1 MNDMKFT
8 FFRNS
13 KTGRYVPFEKEY
25 TGKDILKRVVS
36 DFKSLTL
43 DTDALYFTPEQIL
56 AKSKI
61 DFDEKIDFTNQIALV
76 AFEFNN
82 SHHCTEIIVTD
93 DHIFLENM
101 IYNIEE
107 VNTDFP
113 TRISIH
119 LHNSFESAYKEALA
133 MRETHPACYE

>member
-1 MNDMKFT
+1 MKFT

-43 DTDALYFTPEQIL
+43 DPDALYLTIEEKL
-56 AKSKI
+56 KKAKI

-82 SHHCTEIIVTD
+82 DEDCMEIIVTD
-93 DHIFLENM
+93 NHCFLEDT
-101 IYNIEE
+101 IYSIEDIT
-107 VNTDFP
+107 TDFP
-113 TRISIH
+113 TRINIH